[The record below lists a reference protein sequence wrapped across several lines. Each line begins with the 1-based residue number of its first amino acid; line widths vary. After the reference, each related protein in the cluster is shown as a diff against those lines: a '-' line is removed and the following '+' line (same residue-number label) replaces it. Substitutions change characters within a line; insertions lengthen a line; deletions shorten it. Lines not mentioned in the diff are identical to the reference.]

1 MGSHLGAIG
10 LPGDAGDALMNVLMT
25 FASHAATIGEGQAAR
40 VIAHTDRSG
49 ARVSLTLLPGG
60 AIQCMTPSFAGA
72 SRLTAVTGSFGDHE
86 CPYETPLLADVVDDN
101 GDMVHPL
108 AMQPE
113 DVAIW
118 RESFTPGERV
128 EVNVTAFAETIDVF
142 ADEAAYRASGTP
154 MAVQSLIPSGMFAP
168 GGGSQEDWVV
178 APRAL
183 ISGTVLSAARLVNE
197 LTGLEFV
204 HAVVESY
211 GGTYDIVIDPAD
223 VEGPP
228 PVKSIVSGQFW
239 LSCRR
244 VDR

>member
-10 LPGDAGDALMNVLMT
+10 LPGSQGDALMNALMT
-25 FASHAATIGEGQAAR
+25 FASHATTIGQAQAAS

-49 ARVSLTLLPGG
+49 ARVSLTLRPDGG
-60 AIQCMTPSFAGA
+60 LECMTPSFAGA
-72 SRLTAVTGSFGDHE
+72 TRLLAVLGSFGQHE
-86 CPYETPLLADVVDDN
+86 CPYETPLLAEMVDAN
-101 GDMVHPL
+101 GDMIHPL

-113 DVAIW
+113 DVATW
-118 RESFTPGERV
+118 RESFTPGEQV
-128 EVNVTAFAETIDVF
+128 ELSVTAFAEIIDVF

-168 GGGSQEDWVV
+168 GGGSEKDWVV
-178 APRAL
+178 TARAL
-183 ISGTVLSAARLVNE
+183 ISGTVRSAASLLNE
-197 LTGLEFV
+197 LTGLEFI

-223 VEGPP
+223 VEDPP
-228 PVKSIVSGQFW
+228 AVGSIVSGQFW

-244 VDR
+244 VAR